1 MWRTIF
7 LFLEEELNRR
17 EIEWRIIFI
26 SIENLF
32 LMYGAFRMIKKEK
45 IVFSYLDLNFI
56 LII

>member
-26 SIENLF
+26 SFENLF

>member
-17 EIEWRIIFI
+17 KIEWRIIFI